1 MSENYRL
8 YRQKMA
14 ERRTTSL
21 RRQLVEILD
30 VVWACEL
37 RWAIEA
43 QS

>member
-1 MSENYRL
+1 MSENYKL

-14 ERRTTSL
+14 ERRKRSL
-21 RRQLVEILD
+21 HSQRMEILD
-30 VVWACEL
+30 MVWACEL